1 VELVCDADAV
11 ILLIQLPSPYQKNS
25 MAMGAL
31 VVRRAIVGASWIGHC
46 DSAMERGKDD
56 YFLEMRRYSQRG
68 THGFEQH
75 EARTSQGLYKGFIKL
90 TTS

>member
-1 VELVCDADAV
+1 VVLVCDADAV
-11 ILLIQLPSPYQKNS
+11 ILLIQLPLQYKKTAWQW
-25 MAMGAL
+25 
-31 VVRRAIVGASWIGHC
+31 RAIVGASWIRHC